1 MAIKLYKKNT
11 TTNAETLLGN
21 NAVAHSNKD
30 YIDDEGSKT
39 LSSGEVFVYKDE

>member
-11 TTNAETLLGN
+11 TTNEETLLGN
-21 NAVAHSNKD
+21 NAVSHSDKD

-39 LSSGEVFVYKDE
+39 LSSGEVFVFKDE